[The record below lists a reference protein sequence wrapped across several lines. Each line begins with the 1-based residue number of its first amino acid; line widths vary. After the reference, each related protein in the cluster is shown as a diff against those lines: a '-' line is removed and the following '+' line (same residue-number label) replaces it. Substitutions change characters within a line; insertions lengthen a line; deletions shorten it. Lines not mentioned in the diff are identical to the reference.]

1 MEHEYCARKP
11 LTRVQGIAVNS
22 AMTYSFVES
31 ENLPG
36 LTIVAEERLGALADI
51 LGQYAIVGKA
61 QGSDLADSRYRSP
74 FAVEALHPIIP
85 SNHVTVESG
94 TGLVHCAP
102 AHGVEDY
109 HAFLALDPN
118 SLKSDLLCHVDG
130 EGKFTGDIAGVVG
143 NSAAREL
150 VGQDIMKA
158 GSRSVTKLLEA
169 AGALVKIQR
178 IRHRYPYDW
187 KTGEPVITL

>member
-1 MEHEYCARKP
+1 MS
-11 LTRVQGIAVNS
+11 LTCVQGIAVSS

-36 LTIVAEERLGALADI
+36 LTILAEERLDALAGI
-51 LGQYAIVGKA
+51 LGQYTIVGVV
-61 QGSDLADSRYRSP
+61 QGSDLVGSHYRSP
-74 FAVEALHPIIP
+74 FAVEARRPVIP
-85 SNHVTVESG
+85 SNHVTAEAG

-102 AHGVEDY
+102 AHGAEDY

-118 SLKSDLLCHVDG
+118 SFKHCLLCHVDG
-130 EGKFTGDIAGVVG
+130 EGKFTDDIAEVVG
-143 NSAAREL
+143 NSVAKEL
-150 VGQDIMKA
+150 VGQDIMEA
-158 GSRSVTKLLEA
+158 GSRSMIKLLEA

-187 KTGEPVITL
+187 KTGQPVITL